1 MKDEKKSKSMVEY
14 GEYLS
19 LGTEIFAP
27 ILAGALIG
35 HFWLDAKYHTTPLW
49 TLILTLFG
57 FVVGMNTMFKFVRKM
72 NKKKK

>member
-1 MKDEKKSKSMVEY
+1 MNDEKKSKSLAEY
-14 GEYLS
+14 ANYLS

-35 HFWLDAKYHTTPLW
+35 HFWLDPKFHTTPMW
-49 TLILTLFG
+49 TLILTLVG
-57 FVVGMNTMFKFVRKM
+57 FVVGMNTMFKFVRKI